1 MKKTLAI
8 LLIAFCLVPLFAQA
22 ITETPAATAAKDPK
36 EYKIISLAPNVT
48 EIVYALGA
56 GDRLVGRTDYCNYPE
71 QALAVS
77 SVGTLWDPNLEAILA
92 LDADIAIASS
102 IVDPSFI
109 ESVQKAGITA
119 CQFYEEENLEGTY
132 KLIREVA
139 AAIGLEEEGIQLADS
154 VRSRID
160 AVIARTSSI
169 PEEYRLSAVYI
180 ISYGDWGD
188 YAATG
193 DTYLNDVI
201 EAAGGI
207 NAAKDG
213 AYWSI
218 SKELLLEQDPDVVF
232 LGAYTYTD
240 PVAEVENFSSLEP
253 YSSLTAS
260 RTAKVLTVNGDAAE
274 RQGVRTADIVEQIA
288 YVLYPELFPIY

>member
-1 MKKTLAI
+1 MKKTLAFI
-8 LLIAFCLVPLFAQA
+8 LIVFCLVPLFAQS
-22 ITETPAATAAKDPK
+22 ITETASVTAAAGDPK

-71 QALAVS
+71 QALAVTS
-77 SVGTLWDPNLEAILA
+77 IGTLWDPNLEAVLS
-92 LDADIAIASS
+92 LDADVAIASS

-109 ESVQKAGITA
+109 ESIQKAGLTA
-119 CQFYEEENLEGTY
+119 YQFYEEESLEGTY

-139 AAIGLEEEGIQLADS
+139 AAIGLEEEGNRLADS
-154 VRSRID
+154 VKSRID
-160 AVIARTSSI
+160 AVRERTASI
-169 PEEYRLSAVYI
+169 PDEYRTSAVYI

-207 NAAKDG
+207 NAVKDG
-213 AYWSI
+213 LYWSI
-218 SKELLLEQDPDVVF
+218 SKELLLAQDPDVVF
-232 LGAYTYTD
+232 LGAYSYTD
-240 PVAEVENFSSLEP
+240 PYAEVQNFRSLAP
-253 YSSLTAS
+253 YSDLTAS
-260 RTAKVLTVNGDAAE
+260 KKSNVYTVNGDAAE
-274 RQGVRTADIVEQIA
+274 RQGVRTADVVEQMA
-288 YVLYPELFPIY
+288 FVLYPELFAK